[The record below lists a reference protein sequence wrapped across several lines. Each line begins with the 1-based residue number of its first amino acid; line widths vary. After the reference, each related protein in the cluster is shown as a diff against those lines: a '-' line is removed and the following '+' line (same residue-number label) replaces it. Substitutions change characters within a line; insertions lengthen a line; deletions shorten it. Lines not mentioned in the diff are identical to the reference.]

1 MREQSN
7 QVASGAAADFSLV
20 LGGPL
25 YQLLRRAHLS
35 GSTLELLHRRIL
47 FIVAVAWVPL
57 LVLSLLDGVA
67 VGPAVRVPFLFD
79 VDSHL
84 RFLLSLP
91 ILVAAELIVHQRTR
105 IVVGQFF
112 AQGLVPDSLR
122 ARFDEALK
130 GAAKLRNSI
139 VAEVILIALVYGV
152 GIFVVW
158 RHYMVLDVPTWYATP
173 EGGRVQ
179 PKLAGWWYFF
189 VSLPVYQFI
198 LLRWYWRFVVWTRF
212 LWQVSRLPLA
222 YQPLH
227 PDGNGGIGFLSGVTR
242 AFAPLLFAQGV
253 LLAGSLANTILYE
266 GEVLTSFY
274 VEVVLFVAFLVFVIV
289 APFFLFMLP
298 LSAAKR
304 QGVREYAQLSRQYSD
319 EFADKWIRGTPPA
332 GEALVGSA
340 DIQSLADLGN
350 SFDKVRSMSVVPI
363 TRGAVA
369 QLVIATLLPL
379 VPLLLTL
386 ISFEELLKRILK
398 VLV

>member
-7 QVASGAAADFSLV
+7 QVASGAAADFSIV

-25 YQLLRRAHLS
+25 YQLFRRAHLS

-47 FIVAVAWVPL
+47 LVVAVAWVPL
-57 LVLSLLDGVA
+57 LFLCLLDGVA
-67 VGPAVRVPFLFD
+67 VGTAVRVPFLFD
-79 VDSHL
+79 VDLHL

-91 ILVAAELIVHQRTR
+91 ILIAAELIVHQRTR

-130 GAAKLRNSI
+130 DAAKLRNSI
-139 VAEVILIALVYGV
+139 VAELILIALVYGV
-152 GIFVVW
+152 GIFVLW
-158 RHYMVLDVPTWYATP
+158 RFYMVLDVPTWYATP
-173 EGGRVQ
+173 EAGRVQ

-198 LLRWYWRFVVWTRF
+198 LLRWYWRFVVWTQF

-227 PDGNGGIGFLSGVTR
+227 PDGNGGIGFLSGVAR

-253 LLAGSLANTILYE
+253 LLAGTLANTILYQ

-289 APFFLFMLP
+289 APFLLFMLP

-304 QGVREYAQLSRQYSD
+304 QGVREYAQLSRQYAD

-350 SFDKVRSMSVVPI
+350 SFDKVRNMSVVPI

-369 QLVIATLLPL
+369 QLVVATLLPL

-386 ISFEELLKRILK
+386 VSFEELLKRILK

>member
-1 MREQSN
+1 MREHSN

-47 FIVAVAWVPL
+47 FIVAVAWLPL

-67 VGPAVRVPFLFD
+67 VGTAVRVPFLFD
-79 VDSHL
+79 VDLHL

-122 ARFDEALK
+122 ARFDEALE

-139 VAEVILIALVYGV
+139 VAELILIAVVYGV

-173 EGGRVQ
+173 EAGRVQ

-253 LLAGSLANTILYE
+253 LLAGTLANTILYE

-274 VEVVLFVAFLVFVIV
+274 VEVVLFAAFLVFVIV
-289 APFFLFMLP
+289 APFLLFMLP

-304 QGVREYAQLSRQYSD
+304 QGLREYAQLSRQYAD

-332 GEALVGSA
+332 GEALVGSS

-350 SFDKVRSMSVVPI
+350 SFDKVRNMSVVPI

-369 QLVIATLLPL
+369 QLVVATLLPL

>member
-25 YQLLRRAHLS
+25 YQLFRRAHLS
-35 GSTLELLHRRIL
+35 GNTLELLHRRIL
-47 FIVAVAWVPL
+47 VIVAVAWLPL

-67 VGPAVRVPFLFD
+67 LGTAVRVPFLFD
-79 VDSHL
+79 VDLHL

-122 ARFDEALK
+122 ARFDEALQ

-139 VAEVILIALVYGV
+139 VAEVILIAVVYGV

-173 EGGRVQ
+173 EMGRVQ

-212 LWQVSRLPLA
+212 LWQVSRLPLD

-253 LLAGSLANTILYE
+253 LLAGTLANTILYE

-289 APFFLFMLP
+289 APFFLFIVP

-304 QGVREYAQLSRQYSD
+304 QGVREYAQLSRQYAD
-319 EFADKWIRGTPPA
+319 EFADKWIRRTPPA
-332 GEALVGSA
+332 GEALIGSA

-350 SFDKVRSMSVVPI
+350 SFDKVRGMSVVPI

-369 QLVIATLLPL
+369 QLVIAALLPL

>member
-25 YQLLRRAHLS
+25 YQLFRRAHLS

-47 FIVAVAWVPL
+47 LIVAVAWIPL

-67 VGPAVRVPFLFD
+67 VGTAVRVPFLFD
-79 VDSHL
+79 VDLHL

-91 ILVAAELIVHQRTR
+91 ILIAAELIVHQRTR

-122 ARFDEALK
+122 ARFDDALK
-130 GAAKLRNSI
+130 SAAKLRNSI
-139 VAEVILIALVYGV
+139 VAELILIALVYGV
-152 GIFVVW
+152 GIFVLW
-158 RHYMVLDVPTWYATP
+158 RYYMVLDVPTWYATP
-173 EGGRVQ
+173 EAGRVE

-189 VSLPVYQFI
+189 VSLPAYQFI

-253 LLAGSLANTILYE
+253 LLAGTLANTILYE

-274 VEVVLFVAFLVFVIV
+274 VEVVLFVAFQVFVIV
-289 APFFLFMLP
+289 APFLLFMLP
-298 LSAAKR
+298 LSAVKR
-304 QGVREYAQLSRQYSD
+304 EGVREYAQLSRQYAD
-319 EFADKWIRGTPPA
+319 DFADKWIRGTPPA
-332 GEALVGSA
+332 GEPLVGSA

-350 SFDKVRSMSVVPI
+350 SFDKVRNMGVVPI

>member
-1 MREQSN
+1 MREHSN
-7 QVASGAAADFSLV
+7 QVASGTAADFSLV

-47 FIVAVAWVPL
+47 FIVAVAWLPL

-67 VGPAVRVPFLFD
+67 VGTAVRVPFLFD
-79 VDSHL
+79 VDLHL

-122 ARFDEALK
+122 ARFDEALE

-139 VAEVILIALVYGV
+139 VAELILIAVVYGV

-173 EGGRVQ
+173 EAGRVQ

-253 LLAGSLANTILYE
+253 LLAGALANTILYE

-274 VEVVLFVAFLVFVIV
+274 VEVVLFAAFLVFVIV

-304 QGVREYAQLSRQYSD
+304 QGVREYAQLSRQYAD

-332 GEALVGSA
+332 GEALVGSS

-350 SFDKVRSMSVVPI
+350 SFDKVRNMSVVPI

-369 QLVIATLLPL
+369 QLVVATLLPL

>member
-7 QVASGAAADFSLV
+7 QVASGAATDFSLV

-25 YQLLRRAHLS
+25 YQFFRRAHLS

-47 FIVAVAWVPL
+47 IIVAVAWLPL

-67 VGPAVRVPFLFD
+67 LGTAVRVPFLLD
-79 VDSHL
+79 VDLHL

-91 ILVAAELIVHQRTR
+91 ILIAAELIVHQRTR

-139 VAEVILIALVYGV
+139 VAELILIAVVYGV

-173 EGGRVQ
+173 EAGRVQ

-198 LLRWYWRFVVWTRF
+198 LLRWYWRLVVWTRF

-253 LLAGSLANTILYE
+253 LLAGTLANTILYE

-274 VEVVLFVAFLVFVIV
+274 VEVVLFVAFQVFVIV
-289 APFFLFMLP
+289 VPFFLFMLP
-298 LSAAKR
+298 LSAVKR
-304 QGVREYAQLSRQYSD
+304 QGVREYAQLSRRYAD
-319 EFADKWIRGTPPA
+319 DFADKWIRGTPPA
-332 GEALVGSA
+332 GESLVGSA

-350 SFDKVRSMSVVPI
+350 SYDKVRGMSVLPI

-379 VPLLLTL
+379 APLLLTL

>member
-7 QVASGAAADFSLV
+7 HVASGAAADFSLV

-25 YQLLRRAHLS
+25 YQLFRRAHLS

-47 FIVAVAWVPL
+47 LVVAVAWIPL

-67 VGPAVRVPFLFD
+67 VGTAVRVPFLFD
-79 VDSHL
+79 VDLHL

-91 ILVAAELIVHQRTR
+91 ILIAAELIVHQRTR

-122 ARFDEALK
+122 ARFDEELK
-130 GAAKLRNSI
+130 SAAKLRNSI
-139 VAEVILIALVYGV
+139 VAELILIALVYGV
-152 GIFVVW
+152 GIFVLW
-158 RHYMVLDVPTWYATP
+158 RYYMVLDVPTWYATP
-173 EGGRVQ
+173 DAGRVE

-189 VSLPVYQFI
+189 VSLPAYQFI

-253 LLAGSLANTILYE
+253 LLAGTLANTILYE

-274 VEVVLFVAFLVFVIV
+274 VEVVLFVAFQVFVIV

-298 LSAAKR
+298 LSAVKR
-304 QGVREYAQLSRQYSD
+304 QGVREYAQLSRQYAD
-319 EFADKWIRGTPPA
+319 DFADKWIRGTPPA
-332 GEALVGSA
+332 GEPLVGSA

-350 SFDKVRSMSVVPI
+350 SFDKVRNMSVVPI

>member
-7 QVASGAAADFSLV
+7 QGASGAAADFSLV

-25 YQLLRRAHLS
+25 YQLLRRTHLS

-47 FIVAVAWVPL
+47 TIVAVAWLPL

-67 VGPAVRVPFLFD
+67 LGTAVRVPFLFD
-79 VDSHL
+79 VDLHL

-91 ILVAAELIVHQRTR
+91 ILIAAELIVHQRTR

-112 AQGLVPDSLR
+112 AQALVPDSLR
-122 ARFDEALK
+122 ARFDVALK

-139 VAEVILIALVYGV
+139 VAELILIAVVYGV

-173 EGGRVQ
+173 ELPRVQ

-198 LLRWYWRFVVWTRF
+198 LLRWYWRLVVWTRF

-242 AFAPLLFAQGV
+242 SFAPLLFAQGV
-253 LLAGSLANTILYE
+253 LLAGTLANTILYE

-304 QGVREYAQLSRQYSD
+304 QSLREYSQLSRRYAD
-319 EFADKWIRGTPPA
+319 EFADKWIHSTRPA

-340 DIQSLADLGN
+340 DLQSLADLGN
-350 SFDKVRSMSVVPI
+350 SFDRVRGMSVVPI

-369 QLVIATLLPL
+369 QLVVATLLPL
-379 VPLLLTL
+379 APLLLTL

>member
-1 MREQSN
+1 MREHSN

-47 FIVAVAWVPL
+47 FIVAVAWLPL

-67 VGPAVRVPFLFD
+67 VGTAVRVPFLFD
-79 VDSHL
+79 VDLHL

-122 ARFDEALK
+122 ARFDEALE

-139 VAEVILIALVYGV
+139 VAELILIAVVYGV

-173 EGGRVQ
+173 EAGRVQ

-253 LLAGSLANTILYE
+253 LLAGALANTILYE

-274 VEVVLFVAFLVFVIV
+274 VEVVLFAAFLVFVIV
-289 APFFLFMLP
+289 APFLLFMLP

-304 QGVREYAQLSRQYSD
+304 QGLREYAQLSRQYAD

-332 GEALVGSA
+332 GEALVGSS

-350 SFDKVRSMSVVPI
+350 SFDKVRNMSVVPI

-369 QLVIATLLPL
+369 QLVVATLLPL

>member
-1 MREQSN
+1 MREPAN
-7 QVASGAAADFSLV
+7 QGASAAASDFSLV

-25 YQLLRRAHLS
+25 YQLLRRARLS
-35 GSTLELLHRRIL
+35 GGTLELLHRRIIAL
-47 FIVAVAWVPL
+47 VAVAWLPL
-57 LVLSLLDGVA
+57 FVLSILDGVA
-67 VGPAVRVPFLFD
+67 VGTAVKVPFLFD
-79 VDSHL
+79 MDLHL

-91 ILVAAELIVHQRTR
+91 ILIAAELIVHQRTH
-105 IVVGQFF
+105 VVVAQFV

-122 ARFDEALK
+122 ARFDATLES
-130 GAAKLRNSI
+130 AAKLRNS
-139 VAEVILIALVYGV
+139 LIAELLLIAIVYGV
-152 GIFVVW
+152 GIFVLW
-158 RHYMVLDVPTWYATP
+158 RYYMVLEVPTWYATP
-173 EGGRVQ
+173 EAGLVQ

-198 LLRWYWRFVVWTRF
+198 LLRWYYRLVVWTRF

-227 PDGNGGIGFLSGVTR
+227 PDGNGGIGFLAGVAR

-253 LLAGSLANTILYE
+253 LLAGTLANTILYE

-274 VEVVLFVAFLVFVIV
+274 VEVVLFVTFLVFVIV
-289 APFFLFMLP
+289 APMFPFILP

-304 QGVREYAQLSRQYSD
+304 QGLREYSGLSRQFAD
-319 EFADKWIRGTPPA
+319 EFADKWIRHAPPA

-350 SFDKVRSMSVVPI
+350 SFDKVRGMSVIPI

-369 QLVIATLLPL
+369 QLVIAALLPL
-379 VPLLLTL
+379 APLLLTL
-386 ISFEELLKRILK
+386 ISFEELLKRIVK